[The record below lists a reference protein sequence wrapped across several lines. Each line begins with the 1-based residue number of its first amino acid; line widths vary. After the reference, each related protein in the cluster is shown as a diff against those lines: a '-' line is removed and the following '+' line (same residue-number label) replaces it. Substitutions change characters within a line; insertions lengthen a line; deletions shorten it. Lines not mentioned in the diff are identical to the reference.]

1 MKWSWMDGGGNNTQ
15 RQNRSISSH
24 AGGPQTGEPGP
35 SEILPRF
42 RLQTTKVTAGEY
54 AQKMT
59 RRFILSPA
67 IRVVKISPTVGSISC
82 PEHFRRCAGSDQ
94 TEMTSSKA
102 PMNLGSEPRARKVAG
117 REQRGRRRRREGKV
131 SRGDVLPRPLDG
143 GRGCE

>member
-1 MKWSWMDGGGNNTQ
+1 MKRSWMDGGGNNTQ
-15 RQNRSISSH
+15 RQKRSISSH
-24 AGGPQTGEPGP
+24 AGGPQTREPGP

-54 AQKMT
+54 AQKVT

-117 REQRGRRRRREGKV
+117 GEQRGRRRRREGKV